1 MRTIIAVAL
10 VATFIATP
18 SAAAACGEDKPEQP
32 AFCVPTA
39 PPAAPAPAPVIAP
52 VAVAPVAAPAA
63 VAPQQSSGGSPTAE
77 WCHYEPSTGQW
88 EIRRAAMQT
97 GDRAPIERGLCE
109 QDRPA
114 APAVARSAPPVV
126 AVAIEQVAA
135 APVVIEAAP
144 VAIVAAAPVVIEAA
158 PVAIVAAAPV
168 EAEVLPLV
176 VETPAEVQPE
186 EEQPHVPVQIP

>member
-39 PPAAPAPAPVIAP
+39 PPAAPAPAPVVAP
-52 VAVAPVAAPAA
+52 VAAPAVVAPVAAPAA

-126 AVAIEQVAA
+126 AVAIEQV
-135 APVVIEAAP
+135 P
-144 VAIVAAAPVVIEAA
+144 AAPVVIEAA

-186 EEQPHVPVQIP
+186 EEQPPVPVQIP